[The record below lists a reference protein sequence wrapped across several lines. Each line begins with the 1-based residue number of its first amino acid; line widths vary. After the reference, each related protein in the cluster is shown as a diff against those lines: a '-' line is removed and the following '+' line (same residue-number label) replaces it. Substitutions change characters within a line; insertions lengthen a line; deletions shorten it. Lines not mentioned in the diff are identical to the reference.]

1 MATRGKAEAGA
12 GREQTAGTF
21 IAALEADA
29 TEAERVKY
37 ERYFPPATMR
47 PGDHFIGVPMGRVFA
62 LAGEFTHLP
71 LGEVEQLLESDIHEA
86 RAGAVKVLALRAA
99 ARGAREHIRA
109 ESFDLYLRRHDRI
122 DSWDLVDLGAPYIV
136 GPFLFDKP
144 RDLLDRL
151 AESESPWERRTALY
165 ATVAFVRTG
174 QVDDAF
180 RIAERLIDDSHEY
193 VQKAVGTVLRT
204 AGDRAPERLRA
215 VLDRHAATMPR
226 VALRMAVEKVDK
238 DPPRAL
244 PRDGALERGSQA
256 VISLDSN
263 ITHE

>member
-1 MATRGKAEAGA
+1 MATRGKAHAAE
-12 GREQTAGTF
+12 GREQTSEAF
-21 IAALEADA
+21 IAALEAEA

-37 ERYFPPATMR
+37 ERYFPPASMR
-47 PGDHFIGVPMGRVFA
+47 EGDHFVGVPMGRVFA

-71 LGEVEQLLESDIHEA
+71 LDEIEQLLESDIHEA
-86 RAGAVKVLALRAA
+86 RAGAVKVMALRASA
-99 ARGAREHIRA
+99 HGAREQSRA

-144 RDLLDRL
+144 RDLLDQL

-180 RIAERLIDDSHEY
+180 RIAERLIDDSHES

-204 AGDRAPERLRA
+204 AGDKAPERLRA
-215 VLDRHAATMPR
+215 VLDRNAATMQR
-226 VALRMAVEKVDK
+226 VSLRMAIEKLDK
-238 DPPRAL
+238 PQRDHYLAL
-244 PRDGALERGSQA
+244 GQRDVG
-256 VISLDSN
+256 
-263 ITHE
+263 H